1 MLLPFS
7 RHSVYCVNVW
17 SHWRENHLCLYFVL
31 HEIFFLI
38 RVVLRNIS
46 VMLWQLTSRLKVDG
60 RELPADYANDVNVGL
75 YCHPRSAV
83 VTLSVASVCL
93 SVCNTITFESLDVG
107 SSFLIL
113 WGYGSSSYLKVVGSR
128 ERSQAPKTPNSL
140 FPRSKTLIGNIS
152 AVCVQ
157 HGVFT
162 YGGSNGVM
170 AILVT

>member
-1 MLLPFS
+1 M
-7 RHSVYCVNVW
+7 
-17 SHWRENHLCLYFVL
+17 L

-107 SSFLIL
+107 KFIFDLVGIRVKFVSE
-113 WGYGSSSYLKVVGSR
+113 GRRVKGKVTG
-128 ERSQAPKTPNSL
+128 AKNAK
-140 FPRSKTLIGNIS
+140 FPIP
-152 AVCVQ
+152 A
-157 HGVFT
+157 
-162 YGGSNGVM
+162 
-170 AILVT
+170 